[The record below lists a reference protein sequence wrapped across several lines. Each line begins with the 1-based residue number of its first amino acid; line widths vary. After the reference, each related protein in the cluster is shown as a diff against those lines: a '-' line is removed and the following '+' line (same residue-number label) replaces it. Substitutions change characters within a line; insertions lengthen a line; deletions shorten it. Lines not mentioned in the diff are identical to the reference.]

1 MNIYQMIKKKSSCF
15 TMTIFLMFKIKL
27 VRLKCPLAYAWVK
40 NNVPSNFQLSFL
52 DIDES
57 LSTQELF
64 SLTEMTLSVK
74 FPSMGKKE
82 IFDSFQYNLL
92 F

>member
-1 MNIYQMIKKKSSCF
+1 MNIYQMIKKKSNCF

-52 DIDES
+52 DIDEVIVHPGVVFFNRNDTIS
-57 LSTQELF
+57 
-64 SLTEMTLSVK
+64 K
-74 FPSMGKKE
+74 
-82 IFDSFQYNLL
+82 ISFHGEKGNL
-92 F
+92 